1 MWIFTLFCPR
11 PIKLALLGCFK
22 CLKSSYRF
30 ANRIKRLRQL
40 LLWFKMAKNT
50 TPKKFLRF
58 FAVVKF
64 FLLEKKLRVPSVFV
78 VWADLF
84 DLFWSVFP
92 CGPIFS
98 GCSKTIMY
106 LKRLLS
112 KMTSFFLQG
121 LIREKGCLIIE
132 PIHFFT
138 NKE

>member
-11 PIKLALLGCFK
+11 PIKLALLGRLK

-30 ANRIKRLRQL
+30 TNCLKRLRQL

-64 FLLEKKLRVPSVFV
+64 FPTWDKIARSFCFCCLGRFVRFILIGVPL
-78 VWADLF
+78 WAD
-84 DLFWSVFP
+84 
-92 CGPIFS
+92 IFS
-98 GCSKTIMY
+98 PFDKNY
-106 LKRLLS
+106 VLK
-112 KMTSFFLQG
+112 KIIKQDDEFFLQG
-121 LIREKGCLIIE
+121 LIREEGCLIIE
-132 PIHFFT
+132 PFNLFT